1 MNLVD
6 ALLAADKNQ
15 LLNTQTKEY
24 EVVRL
29 TNILDQPFI
38 LNLKAIPSKRY
49 TEIQSMAVRVKKNG
63 NNEINLYQLQILTLI
78 DGIQSPALNSPEL
91 LKHFDAASPA
101 DLLNNLLLAGEIS
114 DIASEITKLSGYDEI
129 EEKVKEV
136 KN

>member
-6 ALLAADKNQ
+6 VLLAADKNQ

-29 TNILDQPFI
+29 TNILGQPFI

-63 NNEINLYQLQILTLI
+63 NNEINLYQLQILTLV